1 MNQPEQNQPKHADK
15 EPWFAVNLSWLLPG
29 LGQIYA
35 GKYRQGWSILVGYYL
50 LSAIGIWFLID
61 PIGNVLVGMA
71 ILAVVLLVPLINLF
85 DAYRTARNVNSSDF
99 ESARRESKDAWLA
112 VFLSGFIP
120 GLGHIYLKKWIPA
133 ILFILAFILTS
144 SGVFSAS
151 KTVAIACL
159 ILRFIIGLLAVYFA
173 YRSTPIRRYVPQSL
187 VGLLIAGFLGLSV
200 LLSAITAFT
209 LRIFVAETRYM
220 AAGSMLPTLAIDD
233 RVVIN
238 KLIYRSHSPERGD
251 IIIFNP
257 TENLKKEGMNEAFI
271 KRIIGIPGDRIEIK
285 AGQVFVNNK
294 LLTESYIMKDSVG
307 GQDFPTQVV
316 PPNSYLVLGDNRN
329 NSYDSRYWGFV
340 PRENII
346 GKATQRF
353 WPINRIGSMVGK

>member
-1 MNQPEQNQPKHADK
+1 
-15 EPWFAVNLSWLLPG
+15 
-29 LGQIYA
+29 
-35 GKYRQGWSILVGYYL
+35 
-50 LSAIGIWFLID
+50 
-61 PIGNVLVGMA
+61 
-71 ILAVVLLVPLINLF
+71 
-85 DAYRTARNVNSSDF
+85 
-99 ESARRESKDAWLA
+99 
-112 VFLSGFIP
+112 
-120 GLGHIYLKKWIPA
+120 
-133 ILFILAFILTS
+133 LTS

-151 KTVAIACL
+151 KTVAITCL
-159 ILRFIIGLLAVYFA
+159 ILRFIIGLLAIYFA

-200 LLSAITAFT
+200 LLSAITAVT

-294 LLTESYIMKDSVG
+294 LLTESYIMKDSIG